1 MDPRWRK
8 HASSRS
14 WLILAGGFVAAA
26 LLPWLTPLPLQLAM
40 LACLMVILLVLLMT
54 LAESFWT
61 LTDQAGP
68 AASALVRRKGAA
80 ASGPLPPTGC
90 TRCATSASTSTPS
103 VATWP
108 SHAPHR
114 WNESCSRCPRDDSS
128 SRGTE
133 TWRMPYERLLR
144 SPGLYLYRSIA
155 FLKTANYWQDE
166 PGRQS
171 MQVNFELA
179 GDGKLNIERI
189 AIVPDHLW
197 PPQERF
203 PVEPIHSWLQAQHLH
218 SITVKLVRQS
228 SLTEEPDLVTDMG
241 LYGNRAVGQQE
252 IDDRGR
258 TVQFTLTFD
267 FPEVLAAEQRW
278 ERLSIYAISYAE
290 LLDRSAPGA

>member
-1 MDPRWRK
+1 MEPRWRK
-8 HASSRS
+8 HASPQIV
-14 WLILAGGFVAAA
+14 LILACGFVAAG
-26 LLPWLTPLPLQLAM
+26 LLPWLAPVSLQLVL
-40 LACLMVILLVLLMT
+40 LACLIVFLVVLVMT
-54 LAESFWT
+54 LAESIWT
-61 LTDQAGP
+61 LTDQADLLPLLLALAKDPQLLDVYRRLG
-68 AASALVRRKGAA
+68 ASLRDISVNFDPICRDLAIAR
-80 ASGPLPPTGC
+80 
-90 TRCATSASTSTPS
+90 ATHIEGELLQVSQGRFIFT
-103 VATWP
+103 
-108 SHAPHR
+108 
-114 WNESCSRCPRDDSS
+114 
-128 SRGTE
+128 GTE

-171 MQVNFELA
+171 MQLNFELA

-189 AIVPDHLW
+189 VIVPDHLW

-218 SITVKLVRQS
+218 SITVQLVRQS
-228 SLTEEPDLVTDMG
+228 SLAEEPDLVTDMG

-252 IDDRGR
+252 IDERGR

-290 LLDRSAPGA
+290 LLDRSAPAA